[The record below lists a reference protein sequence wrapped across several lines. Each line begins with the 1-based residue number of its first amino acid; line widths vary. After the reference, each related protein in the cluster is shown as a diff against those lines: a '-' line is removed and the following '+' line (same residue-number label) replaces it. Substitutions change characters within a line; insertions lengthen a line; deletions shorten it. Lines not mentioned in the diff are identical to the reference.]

1 MVSLTAIKGMNDI
14 LPLDME
20 AWIFFEQNAKLCLK
34 QFGYNEIR
42 TPILEHTEV
51 FVRGIGQVTD
61 IVEKEMYS
69 FNDSL
74 NGENL
79 TLRPEGTASVVRSV
93 IQNHLLYDGGKKL
106 WYMGAMFR
114 HERPQRGRYR
124 QFHQLGIES
133 LGFAHPQAD
142 TELVLFAHKLFEKLG
157 IQDKLVL
164 HINSLG
170 NLPERLKHREALIK
184 YFEENVNILDVD
196 SIKRLKTN
204 PLRVLDSKNPDM
216 QSMIENA
223 PSILD
228 FLEQDSLSHFNTIKK
243 LLDGLN
249 IAYKVNHRLVRG
261 LDYYNKTVFE
271 WITEELG
278 AQGTVCGGGRY
289 DPLIEIMGGKSY
301 PAVGL
306 AMGIERILE
315 LIKMTSYAKQPKNDV
330 YLIYNGEQ
338 TELYSLLLAS
348 KLRDFSI
355 NVIQHSHI
363 ELQQQSLKSQMK
375 KAGASNSN
383 FAIVIT
389 DQFILEK
396 RISIKS
402 LISGDEQVF
411 DLENLNNNEQLKLIC
426 NYIQKTL

>member
-1 MVSLTAIKGMNDI
+1 MASLTAIKGMNDV
-14 LPLDME
+14 LPQDI
-20 AWIFFEQNAKLCLK
+20 AVWHFFEQTAKLCLK

-74 NGENL
+74 NGEHL
-79 TLRPEGTASVVRSV
+79 TLRPEGTAAAVRSV

-106 WYMGAMFR
+106 WYIGPMFR

-124 QFHQLGIES
+124 QFHQLGLES

-142 TELVLFAHKLFEKLG
+142 VELILFAHTLFQKLG
-157 IQDKLVL
+157 IQDKLCL
-164 HINSLG
+164 NINSLG
-170 NLPERLKHREALIK
+170 NMPERLKHREALIV
-184 YFEENVNILDVD
+184 YFEQNIGVLDED
-196 SIKRLKTN
+196 SLKRLKTN
-204 PLRVLDSKNPDM
+204 PLRILDSKNPTM
-216 QSMIENA
+216 QDMIEKA
-223 PSILD
+223 PSILE
-228 FLEQDSLSHFNTIKK
+228 FLEEESLNHFNTIKF

-249 IAYKVNHRLVRG
+249 IPYQVNHRLVRG
-261 LDYYNKTVFE
+261 LDYYNRTVFE

-289 DPLIEIMGGKSY
+289 DPLIEIMGGKSS

-315 LIKMTSYAKQPKNDV
+315 LIKMTDYTKPAKNNLYV
-330 YLIYNGEQ
+330 LYSGENAV
-338 TELYSLLLAS
+338 LYSLQLSA
-348 KLRDFSI
+348 KLRSFGVT
-355 NVIQHSHI
+355 VIQHTHT

-375 KAGASNSN
+375 KASASNSE
-383 FAIVIT
+383 FAIVINE
-389 DQFILEK
+389 DNIQNK
-396 RISIKS
+396 SITVK
-402 LISGDEQVF
+402 
-411 DLENLNNNEQLKLIC
+411 NLDNGQEQLFNIEDINNLDNLQNIA
-426 NYIQKTL
+426 NYILNK